1 MTYEVFSMTDR
12 KKCMKYSETASFDK
26 CNFNQLEQ
34 LFTEEIGCSVPF
46 LFSAVSVCKND
57 SLIQK
62 VPMTVDGILIL
73 LVFDIRRSQ
82 PLIMLGPAGSVWI
95 PV

>member
-34 LFTEEIGCSVPF
+34 FFAEEIGCSVPF
-46 LFSAVSVCKND
+46 LYSTVSVCKNE

-62 VPMTVDGILIL
+62 VTGDWYRPFTTFARG
-73 LVFDIRRSQ
+73 F
-82 PLIMLGPAGSVWI
+82 I
-95 PV
+95 PGHLSL

>member
-34 LFTEEIGCSVPF
+34 FFAEEIGCSVPF
-46 LFSAVSVCKND
+46 LSSQVSVCKNE
-57 SLIQK
+57 SLIHK
-62 VPMTVDGILIL
+62 VTAINHLLIL
-73 LVFDIRRSQ
+73 LGFHARRSQ
-82 PLIMLGPAGSVWI
+82 PLMMLAPEASVWI

>member
-34 LFTEEIGCSVPF
+34 FFTKEIGCSVPF
-46 LFSAVSVCKND
+46 LYSAVSVCHNE

-62 VPMTVDGILIL
+62 VP
-73 LVFDIRRSQ
+73 VFDI
-82 PLIMLGPAGSVWI
+82 PFTNFAGV
-95 PV
+95 